1 MTDGNN
7 SGARPIGVCLVAGNR
22 LLREV
27 LTRLLKNKSDLR
39 MLGVVP
45 LDGDTVAQASRLAP
59 DVLLLDSPSPGLL
72 EGSVISEVRRLL
84 PNVKVVMTGM
94 AMDRE
99 IFLRAVR
106 EGVVGYVLKDASA
119 PEVAAAV
126 RAVMRGEA
134 VCPSELC
141 LTLFQYFAETA
152 PSTSLKRQYPGL
164 TRREQQLVGMIG
176 RGLTNKEIAAQ
187 LNLSEQTVK
196 NHVHRMLRKT
206 AAPDRMALVQMY
218 DAPFFVIGSGRRV
231 DTTKKHKSPP
241 VPDNDDRDSAAEPP
255 TQLTMMNPRST
266 RPETAMRRPLGVRP
280 C

>member
-1 MTDGNN
+1 MTNAN
-7 SGARPIGVCLVAGNR
+7 SCVQPIGVCLVAGNR

-27 LTRLLKNKSDLR
+27 LTRLLRKKPDLR

-45 LDGDTVAQASRLAP
+45 LDGDTVAQVATLAP
-59 DVLLLDSPSPGLL
+59 DVLLLDSPPPGLC

-84 PNVKVVMTGM
+84 PSVKVVMTGM
-94 AMDRE
+94 ATDRE

-106 EGVVGYVLKDASA
+106 AGVVGYVLKDASA

-134 VCPSELC
+134 VCPPGLC
-141 LTLFQYFAETA
+141 LTLFQHFAEGD
-152 PSTSLKRQYPGL
+152 PSISLIRRYPGL
-164 TRREQQLVGMIG
+164 TRREQQLVPMIG
-176 RGLTNKEIAAQ
+176 KGLTNKEIAAQ

-206 AAPDRMALVQMY
+206 AAPDRMALAQLYCEPSCSTGADSSFATPTKEVN
-218 DAPFFVIGSGRRV
+218 APAS
-231 DTTKKHKSPP
+231 DTHA
-241 VPDNDDRDSAAEPP
+241 RGSAAEQPAQP
-255 TQLTMMNPRST
+255 TMLYARSPHPQTAMPRSQ
-266 RPETAMRRPLGVRP
+266 GVRP